1 MAYSVGVERRTQ
13 KRIARLSTEM
23 QDRVEAVLQALTID
37 DDQREIT
44 VLRVAHRRDVYRR
57 G

>member
-13 KRIARLSTEM
+13 KRIARLFTEM
-23 QDRVEAVLQALTID
+23 QERVESVLQALTID

>member
-1 MAYSVGVERRTQ
+1 MAYSVGVERRAQ

-37 DDQREIT
+37 DDQRERT